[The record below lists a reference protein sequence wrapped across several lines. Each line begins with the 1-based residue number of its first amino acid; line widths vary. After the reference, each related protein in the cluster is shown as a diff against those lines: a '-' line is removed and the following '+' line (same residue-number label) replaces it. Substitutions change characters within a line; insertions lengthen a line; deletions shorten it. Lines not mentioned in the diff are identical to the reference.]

1 MLGPALHV
9 GSRLIAFVTFMV
21 QVSPPILFHA
31 ADSYVL
37 LKIQTRDSQP
47 LKAERREKAAWPLW
61 LSGVGPGDQR
71 QRKA

>member
-9 GSRLIAFVTFMV
+9 GSKLIAFVTLMV
-21 QVSPPILFHA
+21 QVSPPGLFHA

-37 LKIQTRDSQP
+37 LKIQTRDSQL

-61 LSGVGPGDQR
+61 LSGVGPGHQHQLR
-71 QRKA
+71 A